1 VATAAG
7 GAARD
12 GTERLG
18 RMGDEAPVTGT
29 SSSAK
34 RYASAVFELA
44 TEEGR
49 TEDWRR
55 HLTAIRDLVSDPV
68 VEDVLEN
75 PTISVAQRIEL
86 ISAPRFL
93 DPEATNLVRM
103 LIEAGHVDLVSGILD
118 EFERLADEAAGRV
131 RATVTTAVE
140 MSTDDRDRLG
150 RQLSKRLGKEVR
162 VTVAV
167 DRAII
172 GGLKLQYGDHLIDAS
187 LATRLQQLRRR
198 LADAS

>member
-1 VATAAG
+1 MATAA
-7 GAARD
+7 A
-12 GTERLG
+12 
-18 RMGDEAPVTGT
+18 
-29 SSSAK
+29 S

-49 TEDWRR
+49 IEEWRR

-68 VEDVLEN
+68 VEAVLVN
-75 PTISVAQRIEL
+75 PTIPAERRMEL
-86 ISAPRFL
+86 IASPRFL

-103 LIEAGHVDLVSGILD
+103 LIEAGRVTQVAGILD
-118 EFERLADEAAGRV
+118 EFEQLADEAAGRV

-140 MSTDDRDRLG
+140 LSADDRESLTQ
-150 RQLSKRLGKEVR
+150 QLSKRLGREVR
-162 VTVAV
+162 VTAAV
-167 DRAII
+167 DRTII

-198 LADAS
+198 LAEAS

>member
-1 VATAAG
+1 VATAA
-7 GAARD
+7 
-12 GTERLG
+12 
-18 RMGDEAPVTGT
+18 
-29 SSSAK
+29 AK

-49 TEDWRR
+49 IEDWRR
-55 HLTAIRDLVSDPV
+55 HLTALSNLVSDPSV
-68 VEDVLEN
+68 TAVLEN
-75 PTISVAQRIEL
+75 PTIPAVQRVEL

-93 DPEATNLVRM
+93 DPEATNLARM
-103 LIEAGHVDLVSGILD
+103 LIEGGHVDQAAGILD
-118 EFERLADEAAGRV
+118 EFEQLADEAAGRV

-140 MSTDDRDRLG
+140 MSSDDRARLSQ
-150 RQLSKRLGKEVR
+150 QLSRRLGKEVR
-162 VTVAV
+162 VTAAV
-167 DRAII
+167 DRGII